1 MVSSKCSLIFL
12 LLFLIMIP
20 FNYVSKF
27 KSVLWDSRLQLNT
40 VRVRR
45 FKSYLIK
52 HYGHRLNRYVIQKRI
67 CLQLSLSIHF

>member
-27 KSVLWDSRLQLNT
+27 KSVLWDSWLQLNT
-40 VRVRR
+40 VRVR
-45 FKSYLIK
+45 
-52 HYGHRLNRYVIQKRI
+52 HLNHI
-67 CLQLSLSIHF
+67 